1 MRQIPSYSLIALL
14 VATPLFLSSC
24 SSSDDEEGA
33 NGETHVSAISGVAQK
48 GQFLRG
54 SSITI
59 YALDKTL
66 NASGLSYPTQ
76 TTDDLGSFSVSNVN
90 ADFIDVKANG
100 YYYNENKRETSKSTI
115 NLQALAETS
124 SNVNVNLL
132 TTLAYNRIKHLVAAG
147 SKFSDAQS
155 RAQIEVLTALGLGN
169 STTANFTEMNI
180 AGSGDANG
188 LLLAASL
195 LIQQDRNVGDVSKL
209 ISDIA
214 SDLEEDGLLSDD
226 LNQEI
231 HKKERYIYVGE
242 VINGLIEFYEKNKVE
257 NFNIPTFYKFLDTD
271 GDGKM
276 DGTAEYIF
284 KCIDPADVMPANLD
298 EINRGHN
305 AEGFSLTKSFLSTIP
320 FKVESDAA
328 WITVSKRRIAE
339 NVYAVD
345 IVGQPNTGEN
355 RTAYVMFTDNSGNEL
370 AKYTYQQKAPDEFVP
385 QRLAFRRTLQMEH
398 RVPDKIG
405 VNGKLYGVNMI
416 TDPYNTIWFGYGYGG
431 YWYVDI
437 PYTDKADN
445 YQLYFPTNMI
455 SMPDGYGTFKLT
467 IPSTFTSDEFPFI
480 SQRENS
486 DYSPIG
492 NPAQIQLVNAAPAVN
507 LNVIQAS
514 SIYQGHENYVIIGT
528 GEGGEIY
535 YHLDI
540 DQTYDHVVLTS
551 EEPICGSA
559 TYYICEGEVD
569 KYTAPVIEAGTHP
582 DGDGLYRITV
592 QIIHH
597 ESASD
602 ILVPV
607 LRKGIPV
614 HVQYY
619 DIYGQIIHESDTRSS
634 YYSGSGQTR

>member
-1 MRQIPSYSLIALL
+1 MRHFSFSLITLL

-24 SSSDDEEGA
+24 SSSDEEEGA
-33 NGETHVSAISGVAQK
+33 NGGTHVSAISGVAQK

-115 NLQALAETS
+115 NLQAVAETS
-124 SNVNVNLL
+124 SIVNVNLL

-155 RAQIEVLTALGLGN
+155 RAQIEVLTTLGLGN

-195 LIQQDRNVGDVSKL
+195 LIQQDRSVGDVSKL

-214 SDLEEDGLLSDD
+214 ADLEEDGLLSSD

-231 HKKERYIYVGE
+231 HKNERYIYVGE
-242 VINGLIEFYEKNKVE
+242 VIDGLIDFYEKNKVE

-271 GDGKM
+271 VDGKM

-284 KCIDPADVMPANLD
+284 KCIDAADVIPAYPD
-298 EINRGHN
+298 EINRGHD
-305 AEGFSLTKSFLSTIP
+305 AGGFSLTKRFLSTIP

-328 WITVSKRRIAE
+328 WISIEKRTIAE
-339 NVYAVD
+339 NIYAVD
-345 IVGQPNTGEN
+345 IIGESNTREN
-355 RTAYVMFTDNSGNEL
+355 RTAIVTFTDNSGREL
-370 AKYTYQQKAPDEFVP
+370 AKYTYQQKAPDEMVP
-385 QRLAFRRTLQMEH
+385 QRLVFGRTQQMENH
-398 RVPDKIG
+398 VPDKIG
-405 VNGKLYGVNMI
+405 VNGKLYSVNMI
-416 TDPYNTIWFGYGYGG
+416 TEPSNLIWFGYGYGG

-437 PYTDKADN
+437 PYTDKADK

-467 IPSTFTSDEFPFI
+467 IPSSFTSDEFPFI
-480 SQRENS
+480 SQLENY
-486 DYSPIG
+486 DYSSIG
-492 NPAQIQLVNAAPAVN
+492 NPAQILLVNAAPAVY
-507 LNVIQAS
+507 LNHIQIS
-514 SIYQGHENYVIIGT
+514 Q
-528 GEGGEIY
+528 GGEY
-535 YHLDI
+535 YIEI
-540 DQTYDHVVLTS
+540 DKTYDHVVLTS

-559 TYYICEGEVD
+559 TYYIREGEVD
-569 KYTAPVIEAGTHP
+569 KYAVPVIETGTHP

-597 ESASD
+597 ESANE

-607 LRKGIPV
+607 LKKGIPV

-619 DIYGQIIHESDTRSS
+619 DRYGQILQESDTYSG
-634 YYSGSGQTR
+634 YYSSNSGK